1 MIYRTLENHPKL
13 RKILRNIVLKYWF
26 LKPYALKAFIFYH
39 VNYLISFKS
48 PVKKYSLGIITGPRG
63 FFEKGGFLS
72 GEEVIMDVISG
83 LQIDGVCV
91 DAGAW
96 VGKYSL
102 LMAKKAKRVICIE
115 PNRMNYKFIKKN
127 IELNKIKNIEPIQA
141 ALDANDGF
149 AKLYVSPYTA
159 GHSLVRYGY
168 GYKVK
173 TISLKS
179 LLDHIGEN
187 VDLVKMDIEAAEFNV
202 LPSLDK
208 NIANMVKYWI
218 VECHTTTNKEDDFK
232 LVNIFK
238 KNGYLVKWIIQKNPS
253 EVRYIFAYRQ
263 EEKNQPN
270 LDIVDKYLSTNL

>member
-1 MIYRTLENHPKL
+1 MIYRTLEKHPKL
-13 RKILRNIVLKYWF
+13 RKTLRNIIIKYWF
-26 LKPYALKAFIFYH
+26 LSPWALKAFIFYH
-39 VNYLISFKS
+39 LNYLISFRA
-48 PVKKYSLGIITGPRG
+48 PVRKYPLGVLTGPRG
-63 FFEKGGFLS
+63 FFKDSRGFI
-72 GEEVIMDVISG
+72 GEVEVTDLISG

-96 VGKYSL
+96 IGKYSL

-127 IELNKIKNIEPIQA
+127 IELNKIKNIELIQA
-141 ALDANDGF
+141 ALDTKDGF
-149 AKLYVSPYTA
+149 AKLYVSHSTA
-159 GHSLVRYGY
+159 GHSLIRYGF
-168 GYKVK
+168 GYIVK

-179 LLDHIGEN
+179 LFDHIGED

-202 LPSLDK
+202 LPSLDE
-208 NIANMVKYWI
+208 NMANRVKYWI
-218 VECHTTTNKEDDFK
+218 VECHSGTNNEDDFK

-253 EVRYIFAYRQ
+253 GARYIFAYRQ
-263 EEKNQPN
+263 GEKNQPN